1 MFSVRNLENALARAA
16 LHLKLLSNEIP
27 AHPALN
33 YGYRGASARRR
44 IATHLLLC
52 TGIALPRT
60 DFSILASTKER
71 PACFCVVGL
80 FTHCRNAVEPVQ
92 VESVNVNDQH
102 RIAQS
107 KHRSPARTGFDGTT
121 PTIVPVR
128 CWRDSK
134 AHADEPSDHN
144 CVCRKSSGSF
154 SGPGQAVS
162 FDSAQPHVHTPNP
175 RPLV

>member
-1 MFSVRNLENALARAA
+1 MFSVRNLEKALARAA

-102 RIAQS
+102 RASTVALLGQDSTARPQQS
-107 KHRSPARTGFDGTT
+107 FRSVVGVIQRPTQTNHQI
-121 PTIVPVR
+121 TIVFAG
-128 CWRDSK
+128 SLL
-134 AHADEPSDHN
+134 DHF
-144 CVCRKSSGSF
+144 R
-154 SGPGQAVS
+154 
-162 FDSAQPHVHTPNP
+162 AQG
-175 RPLV
+175 RP